1 MNKDKIVS
9 VNDLQWRLNLL
20 LWYYFFYMKEGV
32 VYFILVEHPDTKKF
46 AYFAAEYTNLKH

>member
-9 VNDLQWRLNLL
+9 VNDLQWRLNHL

-32 VYFILVEHPDTKKF
+32 VYFILVEHPDTKKS